1 MEYANDTQDKLIV
14 LYIISK
20 LNKSITNLQ
29 MVDLIL
35 DSTGIDYFTLQDL
48 LIRLQNA
55 GLINLFYQNDIRY
68 YKITEEG
75 EQLLDSLMNLVPEF
89 ILFRIDGKIEDSKKE
104 VQQKSVV
111 YADFFPDGKG
121 LYQVKCK
128 ISEGGEPLVELSI
141 SVNSREQAIMICND
155 WYENPSKYYIDIIKM
170 FN

>member
-35 DSTGIDYFTLQDL
+35 ESTGIDYFTLQDL
-48 LIRLQNA
+48 LIKLQNS

-68 YKITEEG
+68 YKITDEG
-75 EQLLDSLMNLVPEF
+75 QQLLESLMNLVPEF
-89 ILFRIDGKIEDSKKE
+89 ILFRIDGKVEDSKKE
-104 VQQKSVV
+104 VQQKTVV

-128 ISEGGEPLVELSI
+128 ISEGGDTLVELSI
-141 SVNSREQAIMICND
+141 NVNSREQAIKICND
-155 WYENPSKYYIDIIKM
+155 WYENPSRYYIDIIKM